1 MKRIEVPPSKIGAPE
16 RGAIMLPLRGPF
28 VILSQDITVD
38 LTSPWSKFCDD
49 NKSWSTETFTLIL
62 GKTVYQQDRQ
72 GGIAV
77 AGYLH
82 DTSD

>member
-38 LTSPWSKFCDD
+38 LTSSWSQFCED

-62 GKTVYQQDRQ
+62 GKTIYQQDRQ

-82 DTSD
+82 ACSD